1 MMTVKDIEKLAYT
14 ERVKP
19 GPQVDQ
25 RILRAAGAA
34 LDRAPTNQAT
44 VTIPRFS
51 RIVLHGSLT
60 KTAVAAA
67 LVAAFILLA
76 SLLMQEWRDDSQ
88 QAKGPSGV
96 NEPSVAQ
103 KPLSQHNQE
112 LARAQQL
119 YEQRDMTG
127 LLRLLANGRQDTK
140 TSVAG
145 YLGEIGDD
153 SALPILQSFAD
164 TWDGPSDNNPFIRAI
179 NEIQNRLRQNSVQP
193 NDVNTAKDLIY
204 EDTHALPILALSD
217 LDEDNDQEG
226 VLGLKVVD
234 KHTGSSVAGA
244 SLEITLVE
252 QSSTY
257 QVQTN
262 QFGRLA
268 LHLPEEQPHDL
279 YITVRQHE
287 YVTTQLQ
294 FHPRQTGVPIPLNYL
309 LRLEKGLTVS
319 GVVRTQDGQPVR
331 DAIVS
336 VGVPQTRWQG
346 LERQIVNETC
356 ATNAQGRWRCPRV
369 PLSASQA
376 YISLNHPEYIIDSG
390 SRASIESLLTGSH
403 ILTVWRGLD
412 ISGCVTDEAG
422 RPVPDAQ
429 VYLGNHA
436 QGEARAFTDAQGLFK
451 ISRLG
456 AERQLIGVIA
466 DGYAQDMQ
474 AIQVHQDMQPV
485 VFALKPGYAVT
496 ARVVDRDSQPISG
509 ALIKGKRWRRVPRH
523 GRTEN
528 IRLSAL
534 SDTQGMVV
542 LEDAPRDE
550 ALYTIAK
557 AGYATISSFP
567 MSPQDTPYQ
576 IVLIPVGTL
585 TGQVFDSQTRQPIRD
600 FCIRPG
606 IAGQADG
613 EPVWQGPG
621 QLMHT
626 GQFNIPLQYER
637 MAVHITA
644 EGYLPAQTSVYV
656 NDGGVHECD
665 VYLNQSF
672 GTYGTVY
679 LPEGTPA
686 RGVDILVATED
697 RPVRISGM
705 TFDRNVQHH
714 VTTDNNGFFL
724 LPPIAEPFRLMLLHP
739 QGVADIDGLRLE
751 TGAEIVL
758 QPWGRI
764 EAHMVLDPSNTHLP
778 EVALHMPLVDF
789 GGPNIKYVRESSVD
803 QQGHVTFDRVC
814 PGQLKIS
821 QGMRQ
826 RDGSIDWTHP
836 QYIEVQPGETVQV
849 DLTVKGR
856 HVEAQLGLTQ
866 DRPIDL
872 AFAEVHLK
880 SLVDLR
886 ALDLPTI
893 TLPEDLFDT
902 VNDFW
907 MMQNDYARAI
917 RARLELWVQLER
929 LYSAPVD
936 ADGIVHFTDVMP
948 GRYNLTALIKDA
960 RSQQRFGIVLPE
972 IHIPELSPKGVSHLP
987 IQLGTINM
995 LPWEQITLGN
1005 PAPDFELEDFKGDP
1019 IRLDD
1024 YQGKFLLIETGGP
1037 LSEDNYVQDTLPL
1050 VQAVHRAFRDTGPL
1064 DILSVSPAWSI
1075 GTLDLRPQFEYLA
1088 TAHDITW
1095 KLAKPKRENLGEL
1108 TPMLGQYCHR
1118 FVLVGPDATVIALI
1132 GKDQAGQLT
1141 DIVDRAISGSLGEP
1155 K

>member
-1 MMTVKDIEKLAYT
+1 
-14 ERVKP
+14 
-19 GPQVDQ
+19 
-25 RILRAAGAA
+25 
-34 LDRAPTNQAT
+34 
-44 VTIPRFS
+44 
-51 RIVLHGSLT
+51 
-60 KTAVAAA
+60 
-67 LVAAFILLA
+67 
-76 SLLMQEWRDDSQ
+76 MQESRDDSR

-96 NEPSVAQ
+96 NEPSIAQ
-103 KPLSQHNQE
+103 KPLSQHDQE

-119 YEQRDMTG
+119 YEQRDIAE
-127 LLRLLANGRQDTK
+127 LLRLLAQGRQDTK

-145 YLGEIGDD
+145 YLEEIGDD
-153 SALPILQSFAD
+153 SVLPVLQRFAD
-164 TWDGPSDNNPFIRAI
+164 AWDGPPDDNPFRRAI
-179 NEIQNRLRQNSVQP
+179 NKIENRLHQDNVGP

-204 EDTHALPILALSD
+204 EDTHILPIFALSD
-217 LDEDNDQEG
+217 LDEDNDREG

-244 SLEITLVE
+244 SLRITLAE

-257 QVQTN
+257 QTQTN
-262 QFGRLA
+262 PFGRIA
-268 LHLPEEQPHDL
+268 LHLPDEQPHDL
-279 YITVRQHE
+279 CITVRQHD
-287 YVTTQLQ
+287 YVSTQLQ
-294 FHPRQTGVPIPLNYL
+294 FQSRRTGVPIPLNYL

-319 GVVRTQDGQPVR
+319 GVVRTQDGQPVG

-336 VGVPQTRWQG
+336 MSVPHTRWGG

-356 ATNAQGRWRCPRV
+356 ATNDQGRWRCSAV
-369 PLSASQA
+369 PLSATTV
-376 YISLNHPEYIIDSG
+376 YISLHHPEYIIDSG

-403 ILTVWRGLD
+403 ILTVWRGVD
-412 ISGCVTDEAG
+412 ISGCITDEAG

-436 QGEARAFTDAQGLFK
+436 QSEPRACTDAQGLFR

-456 AERQLIGVIA
+456 AERQLISVVAEGC
-466 DGYAQDMQ
+466 AQDMQ
-474 AIQVHQDMQPV
+474 VIQVNKDMQPV
-485 VFALKPGYAVT
+485 VFALEPGYTVT
-496 ARVVDRDSQPISG
+496 ARVVDMDSQPISG
-509 ALIKGKRWRRVPRH
+509 ALVAGDKWRKIPRH

-534 SDTQGMVV
+534 SNAQGMVV
-542 LEDAPRDE
+542 LKDTPRDE

-557 AGYATISSFP
+557 TGYATVSSFP

-576 IVLIPVGTL
+576 IVLTPVGTL
-585 TGQVFDSQTRQPIRD
+585 AGQVLDSQTRQPVRD
-600 FCIRPG
+600 FFIRPG
-606 IAGQADG
+606 IVGQADRN
-613 EPVWQGPG
+613 PVWQGPG

-626 GQFNIPLQYER
+626 GQFSIPLQYER
-637 MAVHITA
+637 MAAHITA
-644 EGYLPAQTSVYV
+644 KGYLPAQTPVYV
-656 NDGGVHECD
+656 NDGGMHECD

-672 GTYGTVY
+672 GTYGTAY

-714 VTTDNNGFFL
+714 VTTDKNGLFL
-724 LPPIAEPFRLMLLHP
+724 LPPIVEPFKLFLLHP
-739 QGVADIDGLRLE
+739 QGVAEVDGPRFE

-764 EAHMVLDPSNTHLP
+764 EAHMNLDPQSTHLP

-803 QQGHVTFDRVC
+803 QQGHVVFDRAC
-814 PGQLKIS
+814 PGQVKIS
-821 QGMRQ
+821 RGMRQ

-836 QYIEVQPGETVQV
+836 QYVEVLPGETVQV
-849 DLTVKGR
+849 DLTIKGR
-856 HVEAQLGLTQ
+856 HVEAQLKLTQ

-872 AFAEVHLK
+872 AFAEVQLK
-880 SLVDLR
+880 SQVDLS
-886 ALDLPTI
+886 ALDLPPM

-917 RARLELWVQLER
+917 RARIELWVQLER
-929 LYSAPVD
+929 LYSASVD
-936 ADGIVHFTDVMP
+936 ADGTVHFKDVAP
-948 GRYNLTALIKDA
+948 GRYNLTALIKDS
-960 RSQQRFGIVLPE
+960 RSQQRFGVVLPE
-972 IHIPELSPKGVSHLP
+972 IDIPELSQEGVSQLP
-987 IQLGTINM
+987 IQLGAIDT
-995 LPWEQITLGN
+995 LPWEQVTLGN
-1005 PAPDFELEDFKGDP
+1005 PAPDFELEDFRGDP

-1037 LSEDNYVQDTLPL
+1037 LSEDNYVRDTLPL
-1050 VQAVHRAFRDTGPL
+1050 VQAVHEAFKDTGPL

-1075 GTLDLRPQFEYLA
+1075 GTVDLRPQFEYLV
-1088 TAHDITW
+1088 TAHEITW
-1095 KLAKPKRENLGEL
+1095 KLGKPKRENLGEL
-1108 TPMLGQYCHR
+1108 TPMLGQYQHK
-1118 FVLVGPDATVIALI
+1118 FVLLGPDATVIALI
-1132 GKDQAGQLT
+1132 DRDQAGQLL
-1141 DIVDRAISGSLGEP
+1141 DIVSGEL